1 MKRKTP
7 AKNVARL
14 NSIQNDLQEF
24 IPDHFFLSLC
34 LSLLRPS
41 LCSLSHTH
49 TLTFVILNLI
59 QFIFVFRLLY
69 LALIHTILFVV
80 NIQIR
85 IFLFDLCDTN
95 KLKKA
100 ELMLIFSSHAL
111 LFPVH
116 PNFVSILFN
125 GNVNDNVLIAIFV
138 LMSFPLCSLF
148 LSAFDQ
154 SLPSSLSV

>member
-7 AKNVARL
+7 ANKCSQTQF
-14 NSIQNDLQEF
+14 NSKRF
-24 IPDHFFLSLC
+24 IGIHSRPLFSFFVPVSFTPLALFSL
-34 LSLLRPS
+34 
-41 LCSLSHTH
+41 TH